1 METAAR
7 AEAFMEQY
15 EGLPVRWLVI
25 DIWDGNAD
33 QCAIFENN
41 AGLSRPML
49 MNGGRST
56 GTARSFDAEIE
67 HYFVVGGDG
76 IILYERNRAD
86 GAADGLPPWRPETIG
101 AFIDQALQSLPVESR
116 NWSSIKAFWR

>member
-41 AGLSRPML
+41 AGLSQ
-49 MNGGRST
+49 
-56 GTARSFDAEIE
+56 AHA
-67 HYFVVGGDG
+67 H
-76 IILYERNRAD
+76 ERGPQHRH
-86 GAADGLPPWRPETIG
+86 GP
-101 AFIDQALQSLPVESR
+101 
-116 NWSSIKAFWR
+116 